1 MKTFY
6 NLNHEKIRLA
16 DFPCGKTQNISVKIG
31 RYTIMLDVTADVSG
45 AYVQFYDRLSPVRGS
60 YSKYAANITGLHV
73 KRDAIIDRDFAENRR
88 AIFDAQTI
96 LKKFPDVLK

>member
-6 NLNHEKIRLA
+6 NLNHESICLA

-45 AYVQFYDRLSPVRGS
+45 AYVQFYDRISPDRGS

-73 KRDAIIDRDFAENRR
+73 KRNAIINREFVKNRR
-88 AIFDAQTI
+88 DIFDAQAT